1 MGHVGVHWLGVV
13 VRARDDRQYYSDPT
27 HTIARCLVLG
37 CYLWRACRVAPIL
50 SKVAKRQDIAG
61 SPEFGNDCLPK
72 PPSREAPYPF
82 FYRANSGLAA
92 GYGKLP
98 IGRRIGRSEKS
109 YCSCQ
114 AIALATA
121 WYLALCQS
129 VLINKRLATS
139 RC

>member
-1 MGHVGVHWLGVV
+1 MGHVGVHWLGLVV
-13 VRARDDRQYYSDPT
+13 CARDDRQYHPDLT
-27 HTIARCLVLG
+27 HAIARCLVLG
-37 CYLWRACRVAPIL
+37 CYLWRACRVAQIL

-82 FYRANSGLAA
+82 LFRATSGLAE
-92 GYGKLP
+92 GYASCLLGKGL
-98 IGRRIGRSEKS
+98 IAQKS
-109 YCSCQ
+109 AYCSCQ

-129 VLINKRLATS
+129 VLINKRLATN